1 MSSNPL
7 FRFAIALGCAAL
19 ALCQTV
25 ALAQTP
31 IKFSLNFKPDGS
43 NAAWFLALERGY
55 YKEAGLDVTLDTSGG
70 TVDVITRLATN
81 AYDIG
86 FADIGAVI
94 EFAARNPGQAPLA
107 TLVLYDRSPLAVVAL
122 KKSGIARP
130 GDIAG
135 KVVGAPLSDGAFRM
149 FPAFAKATRID
160 ASKVNFKNI
169 DIRVREILLAR
180 GEVDAVMGFDSS
192 VWFGLKALG
201 LKIED
206 VNFIR
211 YAENGMDLYGNSLL
225 VSRKI
230 MKENPKAVAAFVK
243 ITVRAWK
250 EAMADPKAAVA
261 ALSKRDPLI
270 DAPIEIEKIQWLAAN
285 QIMTPAVRSGG
296 IGTLDRA
303 RLEKQID
310 TIVEAFALPNKPT
323 FDAIYDG
330 QYLPSAAERKL

>member
-1 MSSNPL
+1 M
-7 FRFAIALGCAAL
+7 
-19 ALCQTV
+19 CQSV
-25 ALAQTP
+25 VFAQTP

-43 NAAWFLALERGY
+43 NAAWFLAQERGY
-55 YKEAGLDVTLDTSGG
+55 FKEAGLDVTLDTSGG
-70 TVDVITRLATN
+70 TGDVITRLATN
-81 AYDIG
+81 AYGIG

-122 KKSGIARP
+122 KKSGISKP
-130 GDIAG
+130 SDIAG
-135 KVVGAPLSDGAFRM
+135 RVIGAPLSDGACRM

-160 ASKVNFKNI
+160 ASKVIFKNI
-169 DIRVREILLAR
+169 DIRVRETLLAR

-192 VWFGLKALG
+192 VWFNLKALG

-230 MKENPKAVAAFVK
+230 MEENPKAVAAFVK
-243 ITVRAWK
+243 ITARAWK

-261 ALSKRDPLI
+261 AITAAAPLAHG
-270 DAPIEIEKIQWLAAN
+270 APLHTGAPAPLGIGDLAHPDFGEALPPNAGEVPMYWACGLTASAALAAA
-285 QIMTPAVRSGG
+285 QLPLAITHAPGCMVVTDLPA
-296 IGTLDRA
+296 
-303 RLEKQID
+303 
-310 TIVEAFALPNKPT
+310 
-323 FDAIYDG
+323 
-330 QYLPSAAERKL
+330 